1 MLKGKICAWLEE
13 NKISYKEDFLKVEL
27 VDILRKSA
35 PEPTYEIDSI
45 VKRYGHH
52 VMRTPPYHP
61 ELQPIEKCWAVVK
74 NEVARNCDFTMDN
87 LLIKLE
93 NAFEKVTAETCKKI
107 IKRIR
112 LVENKFWEE
121 DAELDRK

>member
-1 MLKGKICAWLEE
+1 M
-13 NKISYKEDFLKVEL
+13 
-27 VDILRKSA
+27 RKSA